1 LRFPNLKHI
10 NTCTVYLICK
20 FAVMEQEHIEN
31 LREDYTGAPLL
42 ESNTKADPIKQFEQ
56 WFNDAQEANVPE
68 KNAMMLATATHDGRP
83 SARIVLLKG
92 VYETGFVFYTNYL
105 SRKGKEITKNPL
117 GALTFFWPAMERQIR
132 IEGTIEKVTKEQ
144 SEKYFHSRPKN
155 SQIGALASPQSQ
167 EIADRDVL
175 EKKWNE
181 LETEYADKEVPKPS
195 FWGGYI
201 LKPRLIEFW
210 QGRPSRLHDRILYK
224 KIDNKNWKKVRLAP

>member
-1 LRFPNLKHI
+1 MNQ
-10 NTCTVYLICK
+10 
-20 FAVMEQEHIEN
+20 EQLEN
-31 LREDYTGAPLL
+31 LRDEYKTASLSEAD
-42 ESNTKADPIKQFEQ
+42 SKADPLKQFEF
-56 WFNDAQEANVPE
+56 WFNEAIEAKVPE
-68 KNAMMLATATHDGRP
+68 SNAMTLSTATPGGRP

-92 VYETGFVFYTNYL
+92 IHENGFVFYTNYL

-132 IEGTIEKVTKEQ
+132 VEGTIEKASKEL
-144 SEKYFHSRPKN
+144 SDRYFQSRPKD

-167 EIADRDVL
+167 EIAGREIL
-175 EKKWNE
+175 EKKWSD
-181 LETEYADKEVPKPS
+181 LEAEYAGKTIPKPS

-201 LKPRLIEFW
+201 LRPRLIEFW